1 MCGTRQVAGS
11 VVNGVAILVTIFRLM
26 YRWYMSTFWW
36 EDGWAAL
43 ALVFDIGCFVA
54 VLMQIPPQ
62 NHIVSNWLLAVSLTC
77 IIWCARMSILYSIL
91 RIANPSPRLRRV
103 AYYIAA
109 LFLTMGVALL
119 AEKLVICEINRCRYK
134 DFVAI
139 TQLVSEYSNFFRMRS
154 RIIFLIGHIADIV
167 SDALLI
173 AAPVRFLR
181 DVRLSQK
188 RRILILST
196 FSASILITG
205 VTILHSVLLLE
216 VPTNYTVIIG
226 LLKAALS
233 LLVCNSLVLVTFVY
247 RVCHVDL
254 DPSLDEQSAVIQFT
268 SVVEMPSKGSVPS
281 KGSLHPQ
288 PPHVPHG
295 GALPPQR
302 TALGSD
308 TGTIESH
315 ALTELGACNEADCK

>member
-1 MCGTRQVAGS
+1 MLKVRNFSPLSILSLELTWWDSQVAGS
-11 VVNGVAILVTIFRLM
+11 IVNGVAILVTIFRLM

-43 ALVFDIGCFVA
+43 ALAFDIGCLAA
-54 VLMQIPPQ
+54 VWMQIPPQ
-62 NHIVSNWLLAVSLTC
+62 NFNELPRIDIVSNWILSVTLTC
-77 IIWCARMSILYSIL
+77 IVWCARMSILCSIL
-91 RIANPSPRLRRV
+91 RIATPSPKLRRV

-109 LFLTMGVALL
+109 LLLIMGVALV
-119 AEKLVICEINRCRYK
+119 AEKLVICEKYLCRYR

-139 TQLVSEYSNFFRMRS
+139 TQLVV
-154 RIIFLIGHIADIV
+154 DVV

-173 AAPVRFLR
+173 AAPVWFLR

-196 FSASILITG
+196 FSASVLITA

-216 VPTNYTVIIG
+216 GPFDYVAIIG
-226 LLKAALS
+226 QVKAALS
-233 LLVCNSLVLVTFVY
+233 LLVCNSLIIVTLVY
-247 RVCHVDL
+247 RVCQVDL

-268 SVVEMPSKGSVPS
+268 SVIEMPSKGSVPS

-288 PPHVPHG
+288 PPHVQHG
-295 GALPPQR
+295 GALPPQP
-302 TALGSD
+302 TTLGSD
-308 TGTIESH
+308 AATI
-315 ALTELGACNEADCK
+315 G